1 MMAKIFSILI
11 ILLFTTIISAK
22 GGYSKMEEIP
32 SVSFCELVKNADSYF
47 GKQVRLTA
55 TFMQATEGQYL
66 KDDTCDKMGIG
77 PYAKTRE
84 KLGIK
89 FPAGDKKFI
98 DEVNQNLRKA
108 KSFGDGHAIIE
119 VIGILRNEAR
129 HNFVWYDRC
138 FEILQFVSVKPAVL
152 RFDGNL
158 EIGNVYRG
166 TGKCNKE
173 DGFTLAIRIQVPYHH
188 AGRIEWDNR
197 GSFHELTD
205 ELIPGSERQIVFK
218 VISKD
223 VVKVPTQ
230 PPNRSR
236 WNTTYHCQV
245 VRFE

>member
-1 MMAKIFSILI
+1 MVKIFAIVASLI
-11 ILLFTTIISAK
+11 FPVIISAE
-22 GGYSKMEEIP
+22 GGNSKMEDIP
-32 SVSFCELVKNADSYF
+32 SVSFCELVKNADLYF

-66 KDDTCDKMGIG
+66 KDDTCDKLGIG

-98 DEVNQNLRKA
+98 DEINQNLQKA
-108 KSFGDGHAIIE
+108 RSFGDGHAIVE
-119 VIGILRNEAR
+119 VIGTLRNESP
-129 HNFVWYDRC
+129 HSFVWYDRC
-138 FEILQFVSVKPAVL
+138 FEILQFVSVKPAI
-152 RFDGNL
+152 RRYDGNL
-158 EIGNVYRG
+158 EIGNVYRA

-173 DGFTLAIRIQVPYHH
+173 DGITLNIRVQVPYHH

-197 GSFHELTD
+197 GSFRELTD

-223 VVKVPTQ
+223 VVTVPTQ

-236 WNTTYHCQV
+236 WNTTYHCEII
-245 VRFE
+245 RFE